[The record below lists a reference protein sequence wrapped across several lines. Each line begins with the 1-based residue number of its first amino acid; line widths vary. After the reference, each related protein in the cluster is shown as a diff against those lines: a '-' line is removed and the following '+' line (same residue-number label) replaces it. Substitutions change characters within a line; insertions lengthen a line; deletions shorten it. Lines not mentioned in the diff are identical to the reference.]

1 MKKVVHIIGFSNL
14 VLLKSLSSNQ
24 DMHNFFLLL
33 LQNLEICKHFYEN
46 LVTEYALL
54 FPYYRKN

>member
-33 LQNLEICKHFYEN
+33 LQNLEMYKHFYEN
-46 LVTEYALL
+46 LVTENALL